1 MSVATDYYHVFI
13 SPIPTIYLQLK
24 YPNRSYLFLYKTKD
38 RYSIFPMNIDLLIIL
53 RCSFHSFKKILCK
66 TQSSHDVLF
75 TLVSTITLF
84 TYCIVQILLA

>member
-1 MSVATDYYHVFI
+1 
-13 SPIPTIYLQLK
+13 
-24 YPNRSYLFLYKTKD
+24 
-38 RYSIFPMNIDLLIIL
+38 MNIDLLIIL

-84 TYCIVQILLA
+84 TYCTNFVSLEMIIGTFLIGNIVSFYDVILTLKLNHYLGLTVLN